1 MIEAGGLKICAQV
14 WDSLLRGRQNGDCLA
29 VCKSV
34 GYFLYRD
41 LDSSTLCVKEYLF
54 ANDF

>member
-1 MIEAGGLKICAQV
+1 MEAGGLKICAQV